1 MDHAVASGL
10 CAVHSTPAWGERYD
24 VAADCV
30 AGVDVYRVGA
40 DAGVDPRVVRV
51 ADDGDSEC
59 GICGVGG

>member
-10 CAVHSTPAWGERYD
+10 CAVHSIAAWGERYD

-30 AGVDVYRVGA
+30 GGVDVYRVGA
-40 DAGVDPRVVRV
+40 DAGVDSGLVRV

-59 GICGVGG
+59 GVCGVGG